1 VSIEVLHLGQR
12 FHWLLTCTPGF
23 ISQTYDII
31 RVSKR
36 MKDDDDPFIVLT
48 ETKSSIRYIPV
59 WARYS
64 PLIKRMDASRHMGEG

>member
-1 VSIEVLHLGQR
+1 VC
-12 FHWLLTCTPGF
+12 CTPGF

-36 MKDDDDPFIVLT
+36 MKAIRFVRVQPDGDPFIVLT

-64 PLIKRMDASRHMGEG
+64 PLIKRMDASRHMGQG